1 MSKWRIF
8 ALPLALLLPV
18 VLLAGQWMQARSDAA
33 EGVIWF
39 IPVTGYD
46 PHDML
51 RGHYVMLSHK
61 WPGVAD
67 DAYPQGLCIQG
78 KAPNIETVAELR
90 YDDQSGD
97 PLTDGCDAF
106 VLSKGGYGMPDPL
119 RVTRLYTDRERA
131 QAIEKELANGREG
144 TLVARIRLDGVI
156 VPIRFESK
164 KWSPPPPT
172 PPT

>member
-8 ALPLALLLPV
+8 ALPLALILPI

-46 PHDML
+46 PHDVL

-67 DAYPQGLCIQG
+67 DAYPVGLCIKG
-78 KAPNIETVAELR
+78 KAPNIESVAELR
-90 YDDQSGD
+90 YDDENGD

-106 VLSKGGYGMPDPL
+106 VLSKGSYGMPDPL
-119 RVTRLYTDRERA
+119 RVTRLYTDREKA
-131 QAIEKELANGREG
+131 QKIEKELANGREG
-144 TLVARIRLDGVI
+144 ILAVRIRPDGVI
-156 VPIRFESK
+156 VPIRFDAKSK
-164 KWSPPPPT
+164 AMPLPPA
-172 PPT
+172 